1 MDSANGGEREALAP
15 VIPLF
20 GGRSP
25 QTPAVEHTRGDVR
38 PDQETPAWNSTWAG
52 APPRARVGAVA
63 ESGDGGDG
71 DDGDGDG
78 DPSAL
83 REAAESSL
91 LRKLRSRS
99 LSIRE
104 ARTVLTQTDLP
115 GDQVDD
121 VIDAFVRLG
130 YLDDAALAEQL
141 MHAAVD
147 RKGHGRQVIAQTLA
161 KRGIPRDV
169 ADAAIDE
176 LPDDDADRAL
186 EFARTK
192 ARSLSS
198 LDHDTA
204 LRRLMGQLA
213 RRGYPGS
220 VAMNAAKLA
229 LTEAG
234 STRSGVRFR

>member
-1 MDSANGGEREALAP
+1 MGSENGGERDALAP

-20 GGRSP
+20 GGP
-25 QTPAVEHTRGDVR
+25 PPHQPVIEEAPEPAQGERAA
-38 PDQETPAWNSTWAG
+38 PDWNSTWAG
-52 APPRARVGAVA
+52 APSRTRTVT
-63 ESGDGGDG
+63 ESGDEGD
-71 DDGDGDG
+71 

-104 ARTVLTQTDLP
+104 ARTVLTQSDLP
-115 GDQVDD
+115 ADQVDD

-147 RKGHGRQVIAQTLA
+147 RKGQGRQVIAQTLA

-198 LDHDTA
+198 VDHDTA

-229 LTEAG
+229 LSEAG